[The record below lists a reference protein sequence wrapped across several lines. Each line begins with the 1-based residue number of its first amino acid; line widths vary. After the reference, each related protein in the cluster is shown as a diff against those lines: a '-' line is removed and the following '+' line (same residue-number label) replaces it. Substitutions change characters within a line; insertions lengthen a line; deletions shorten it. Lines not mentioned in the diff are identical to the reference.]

1 MTSTINIFDNLQCI
15 IQASQCVHSWMC
27 YLSKASDNN
36 CLLAESSIRY
46 PFVECLERHQVND
59 VQLEKRHPVFQGKR
73 MDVYIGKKDRNDDD
87 NNISG
92 GICVEF
98 KFVRED
104 ASYSKETERYLHDLL
119 RLSCIKKEYPSTRC
133 FFLICGETSLFVN
146 QLQHQINREKIK
158 NVIPETQ
165 LGKRIKP
172 SQSICKDWLSFDLKK
187 NKKNVNLASRK
198 YKQYLCNFSEEY
210 LSKIRKGVTPFTI
223 KDMTLKTELRLLLP
237 KHNVNESSYTLG
249 LWEIFC

>member
-87 NNISG
+87 NN
-92 GICVEF
+92 F
-98 KFVRED
+98 
-104 ASYSKETERYLHDLL
+104 LL
-119 RLSCIKKEYPSTRC
+119 
-133 FFLICGETSLFVN
+133 
-146 QLQHQINREKIK
+146 
-158 NVIPETQ
+158 
-165 LGKRIKP
+165 
-172 SQSICKDWLSFDLKK
+172 
-187 NKKNVNLASRK
+187 
-198 YKQYLCNFSEEY
+198 QYLWH
-210 LSKIRKGVTPFTI
+210 KIIKQTI
-223 KDMTLKTELRLLLP
+223 CHDYRIRGWTKR
-237 KHNVNESSYTLG
+237 
-249 LWEIFC
+249 